1 MINGDYLAIEKPLLY
16 LHILAGFISLAI
28 AYVLLF
34 IKKGNKRHKKL
45 GMIYVY
51 GMTTIFVT
59 AIPLSLLGEFNPFL
73 FVIAIFSFYLA
84 FSGYRQGRDRNG
96 AREQI
101 DKVLGVFITAT
112 SILFYSMAV
121 SLYLIEDS
129 MWITSVVF
137 GSIALGMGIND
148 FRRMK
153 IDERPDFYDRTNLH
167 LNLMLAGT
175 IATTTAFIVTLN
187 PFSIDWLN
195 WVAPTIVGTPIII
208 YFSRRE
214 LAKKQLKLLNT
225 FS

>member
-1 MINGDYLAIEKPLLY
+1 MISNDYLAIEKPLLY
-16 LHILAGFISLAI
+16 LHILAGFISLGI

-101 DKVLGVFITAT
+101 DKALGIFITAT

-121 SLYLIEDS
+121 SLYLIEDP
-129 MWITSVVF
+129 MWITSVIF
-137 GSIALGMGIND
+137 GSIALVFSIND

-153 IDERPDFYDRTNLH
+153 IVERPNFYDKTNLH

-175 IATTTAFIVTLN
+175 IATTTAFIVTIEPL
-187 PFSIDWLN
+187 STLWLN
-195 WVAPTIVGTPIII
+195 WVSPTTVSYTHLTLPTN
-208 YFSRRE
+208 RE
-214 LAKKQLKLLNT
+214 V
-225 FS
+225 

>member
-1 MINGDYLAIEKPLLY
+1 VINGDYLAIEKPLLY
-16 LHILAGFISLAI
+16 LHILAGLISLGI

-45 GMIYVY
+45 GLIYVY
-51 GMTTIFVT
+51 GMSTIFVT

-153 IDERPDFYDRTNLH
+153 IVERPDFYDRTNLH

-208 YFSRRE
+208 YFSKRE
-214 LAKKQLKLLNT
+214 LAKKVT
-225 FS
+225 

>member
-1 MINGDYLAIEKPLLY
+1 MINGDHLAIERPLLY
-16 LHILAGFISLAI
+16 LHILAGFISLGI
-28 AYVLLF
+28 AYFLLF

-51 GMTTIFVT
+51 GMSTIFVT

-121 SLYLIEDS
+121 NLYLIEDS
-129 MWITSVVF
+129 MWITSVIF
-137 GSIALGMGIND
+137 GSVALVFGIND

-153 IDERPDFYDRTNLH
+153 LIERPNFYDRTNLH

-175 IATTTAFIVTLN
+175 IATTTAFIVTLD
-187 PFSIDWLN
+187 PFAALWMN
-195 WVAPTIVGTPIII
+195 WVAPTIIGTPIII

-214 LAKKQLKLLNT
+214 LAKKAT
-225 FS
+225 

>member
-16 LHILAGFISLAI
+16 LHILAGFISLGI

-51 GMTTIFVT
+51 GMTTIFLT

-214 LAKKQLKLLNT
+214 LAKKVT
-225 FS
+225 

>member
-16 LHILAGFISLAI
+16 LHILAGLISLVI

-45 GMIYVY
+45 GLIYVY
-51 GMTTIFVT
+51 GMSTIFVT

-153 IDERPDFYDRTNLH
+153 IVERPDFYDRTNLH

-208 YFSRRE
+208 YFSKRE
-214 LAKKQLKLLNT
+214 LAKKVT
-225 FS
+225 

>member
-1 MINGDYLAIEKPLLY
+1 MISNDYLAIEKPLLY
-16 LHILAGFISLAI
+16 LHILAGFISLGI

-51 GMTTIFVT
+51 GMTIIFVT

-101 DKVLGVFITAT
+101 DKALGIFITAT
-112 SILFYSMAV
+112 SILFYPMAV
-121 SLYLIEDS
+121 SLYLIEDP
-129 MWITSVVF
+129 MWITSVIF
-137 GSIALGMGIND
+137 GSIALVFSIND

-153 IDERPDFYDRTNLH
+153 IVERPNFYDKTNLH

-175 IATTTAFIVTLN
+175 IATTTAFIVTIEPL
-187 PFSIDWLN
+187 STLWLN
-195 WVAPTIVGTPIII
+195 WVSPTIVGTPIII
-208 YFSRRE
+208 YFSKRE
-214 LAKKQLKLLNT
+214 LAKKAT
-225 FS
+225 

>member
-16 LHILAGFISLAI
+16 LHILAGFISLGI

-51 GMTTIFVT
+51 GMSTIFVT
-59 AIPLSLLGEFNPFL
+59 AIPLSLIGEFNPFL

-101 DKVLGVFITAT
+101 DKALGIFITAT

-129 MWITSVVF
+129 MWITSVIF
-137 GSIALGMGIND
+137 GSIALVFSIND

-153 IDERPDFYDRTNLH
+153 IVERPNFYDRTNLH

-175 IATTTAFIVTLN
+175 IATTTAFIVTID
-187 PFSIDWLN
+187 PFSTLWLN
-195 WVAPTIVGTPIII
+195 WIAPTIVGTPIII
-208 YFSRRE
+208 YFSKRE
-214 LAKKQLKLLNT
+214 LAKKVT
-225 FS
+225 

>member
-1 MINGDYLAIEKPLLY
+1 MINGDYLAIERPLLY
-16 LHILAGFISLAI
+16 LHILAGFISLGI
-28 AYVLLF
+28 AYFLLF
-34 IKKGNKRHKKL
+34 IKKGDKRHKKF

-51 GMTTIFVT
+51 GMSTIFVT

-84 FSGYRQGRDRNG
+84 FSGFRQGRDRNG

-112 SILFYSMAV
+112 GILFYFMAV
-121 SLYLIEDS
+121 SLFLIEDS
-129 MWITSVVF
+129 MWITSVLF
-137 GSIALGMGIND
+137 GSIALGLGFND

-153 IDERPDFYDRTNLH
+153 IVERPNFYDRSNLH

-175 IATTTAFIVTLN
+175 IATTTAFIVTLD
-187 PFSIDWLN
+187 PFATLWLN

-208 YFSRRE
+208 YFSKRE
-214 LAKKQLKLLNT
+214 LAKKAT
-225 FS
+225 

>member
-16 LHILAGFISLAI
+16 LHILAGFISLGI

-34 IKKGNKRHKKL
+34 MKKGNKRHKKL

-51 GMTTIFVT
+51 GMSTIFVT
-59 AIPLSLLGEFNPFL
+59 AIPLSLIGEFNPFL

-101 DKVLGVFITAT
+101 DKALGIFITAT

-129 MWITSVVF
+129 MWITSVIF
-137 GSIALGMGIND
+137 GSIALVFSIND

-153 IDERPDFYDRTNLH
+153 IVERPNFYDRTNLH

-175 IATTTAFIVTLN
+175 IATTTAFIVTID
-187 PFSIDWLN
+187 PFSTLWLN
-195 WVAPTIVGTPIII
+195 WIAPTIVGTPIII
-208 YFSRRE
+208 YFSKRE
-214 LAKKQLKLLNT
+214 LAKKVT
-225 FS
+225 

>member
-59 AIPLSLLGEFNPFL
+59 AIPLSLLGEFNSFL

-195 WVAPTIVGTPIII
+195 WVAQTIVGTPIII

-214 LAKKQLKLLNT
+214 LAKKAT
-225 FS
+225 

>member
-16 LHILAGFISLAI
+16 LHILAGFISLGI

-45 GMIYVY
+45 GIIYVY
-51 GMTTIFVT
+51 GMSTIFVT
-59 AIPLSLLGEFNPFL
+59 AIPLSLIGEFNPFL

-101 DKVLGVFITAT
+101 DKALGIFITAT

-129 MWITSVVF
+129 MWITSVIF
-137 GSIALGMGIND
+137 GSIALVFSIND

-153 IDERPDFYDRTNLH
+153 IVERPNFYDRTNLH

-175 IATTTAFIVTLN
+175 IATTTAFIVTID
-187 PFSIDWLN
+187 PFSTLWLN
-195 WVAPTIVGTPIII
+195 WIAPTIVGTPIII
-208 YFSRRE
+208 YFSKRE
-214 LAKKQLKLLNT
+214 LAKKVT
-225 FS
+225 

>member
-1 MINGDYLAIEKPLLY
+1 MINGDYLAIERPLLY

-28 AYVLLF
+28 AYILLF

-51 GMTTIFVT
+51 GMTTIFLT

-214 LAKKQLKLLNT
+214 LAKKVT
-225 FS
+225 

>member
-112 SILFYSMAV
+112 SILFYSMAM

-214 LAKKQLKLLNT
+214 LTKKAT
-225 FS
+225 

>member
-1 MINGDYLAIEKPLLY
+1 MISNDYLAIEKPLLY
-16 LHILAGFISLAI
+16 LHILAGFISLGI

-101 DKVLGVFITAT
+101 DKALGIFITAT

-129 MWITSVVF
+129 MWITSVIF
-137 GSIALGMGIND
+137 GSIALVFSIND

-153 IDERPDFYDRTNLH
+153 IVERPNFYDKTNLH

-175 IATTTAFIVTLN
+175 IATSTAFIVTIE
-187 PFSIDWLN
+187 PFSTLWLN

-208 YFSRRE
+208 YFSNRE
-214 LAKKQLKLLNT
+214 LAKKVT
-225 FS
+225 

>member
-1 MINGDYLAIEKPLLY
+1 MINGDYLAIERPLLY

-28 AYVLLF
+28 AYILLF

-51 GMTTIFVT
+51 GMTTIFLT

-153 IDERPDFYDRTNLH
+153 IVERPDFYDRTNLH

-214 LAKKQLKLLNT
+214 LAKKVT
-225 FS
+225 

>member
-1 MINGDYLAIEKPLLY
+1 MINGDYLAIERPLLY

-28 AYVLLF
+28 AYILLF

-153 IDERPDFYDRTNLH
+153 IDERRDFYDRTNLH

-214 LAKKQLKLLNT
+214 LAKKVT
-225 FS
+225 

>member
-1 MINGDYLAIEKPLLY
+1 MISNDYLAIEKPLLY
-16 LHILAGFISLAI
+16 LHILAGFISLGI

-101 DKVLGVFITAT
+101 DKALGIFITGT

-129 MWITSVVF
+129 MWITSVIF
-137 GSIALGMGIND
+137 GSIALVFSIND

-153 IDERPDFYDRTNLH
+153 IVERPNFYDKTNLH

-175 IATTTAFIVTLN
+175 IATTTAFIVTIE
-187 PFSIDWLN
+187 PFSTLWLN

-208 YFSRRE
+208 YFSNRE
-214 LAKKQLKLLNT
+214 LAKKVT
-225 FS
+225 

>member
-1 MINGDYLAIEKPLLY
+1 
-16 LHILAGFISLAI
+16 
-28 AYVLLF
+28 
-34 IKKGNKRHKKL
+34 
-45 GMIYVY
+45 MIYVY
-51 GMTTIFVT
+51 GMTTIFLT

-195 WVAPTIVGTPIII
+195 WVSPTIVGTPIII
-208 YFSRRE
+208 YFSKRE
-214 LAKKQLKLLNT
+214 LAKKVT
-225 FS
+225 

>member
-16 LHILAGFISLAI
+16 LHILAGFISLGI

-51 GMTTIFVT
+51 GMSTIFVT

-153 IDERPDFYDRTNLH
+153 IVERPDFYDRTNLH
-167 LNLMLAGT
+167 LNLMLGGT
-175 IATTTAFIVTLN
+175 IATTTAFIVTID
-187 PFSIDWLN
+187 PFSILWLN

-214 LAKKQLKLLNT
+214 LAKKAT
-225 FS
+225 

>member
-16 LHILAGFISLAI
+16 LHILAGFISLGI

-51 GMTTIFVT
+51 GMSTIFVT
-59 AIPLSLLGEFNPFL
+59 AIPLSLLGEFNQFL

-101 DKVLGVFITAT
+101 DKALGIFITAT

-129 MWITSVVF
+129 MWITSVIF
-137 GSIALGMGIND
+137 GSIALVFSIND

-153 IDERPDFYDRTNLH
+153 IVERPNFYDRTNLH

-175 IATTTAFIVTLN
+175 IATTTAFIVTID
-187 PFSIDWLN
+187 PFSTLWLN
-195 WVAPTIVGTPIII
+195 WIAPTIVGTPIII
-208 YFSRRE
+208 YFSKRE
-214 LAKKQLKLLNT
+214 LAKKVT
-225 FS
+225 

>member
-59 AIPLSLLGEFNPFL
+59 AIPLSLFGEFNPFL

-214 LAKKQLKLLNT
+214 LAKKAT
-225 FS
+225 

>member
-1 MINGDYLAIEKPLLY
+1 MLEIGTHYLEIEKPLLY
-16 LHILAGFISLAI
+16 LHILAGFVSLGI

-59 AIPLSLLGEFNPFL
+59 AIPLSLLGEFNAFL

-121 SLYLIEDS
+121 NLYLIEDS
-129 MWITSVVF
+129 MWITSVIF
-137 GSIALGMGIND
+137 GSVALVFGIND

-153 IDERPDFYDRTNLH
+153 LIERPNFYDRTNLH

-175 IATTTAFIVTLN
+175 IATTTAFIVTLD
-187 PFSIDWLN
+187 PFSTLWMN
-195 WVAPTIVGTPIII
+195 WVAPTIIGTPIII

-214 LAKKQLKLLNT
+214 LAKKAT
-225 FS
+225 

>member
-16 LHILAGFISLAI
+16 LHILAGLISLGI

-45 GMIYVY
+45 GLIYVY
-51 GMTTIFVT
+51 GMSTIFVT

-73 FVIAIFSFYLA
+73 FVVAIFSFYLA

-101 DKVLGVFITAT
+101 DKVLGVFITTT

-153 IDERPDFYDRTNLH
+153 IVERPDFYDRTNLH

-208 YFSRRE
+208 YFSKRE
-214 LAKKQLKLLNT
+214 LAKKVT
-225 FS
+225 

>member
-96 AREQI
+96 ARGQI

-208 YFSRRE
+208 YFSIRE
-214 LAKKQLKLLNT
+214 LAKKAT
-225 FS
+225 

>member
-16 LHILAGFISLAI
+16 LHILAGFISLGI

-34 IKKGNKRHKKL
+34 MKKGNKRHKKL

-59 AIPLSLLGEFNPFL
+59 AIPLSLIGEFNPFL

-101 DKVLGVFITAT
+101 DKALGIFITAT

-121 SLYLIEDS
+121 NLYLIEDS
-129 MWITSVVF
+129 MWITSVIF
-137 GSIALGMGIND
+137 GSIALVFSIND

-153 IDERPDFYDRTNLH
+153 IVERPNFYDRTNLH

-175 IATTTAFIVTLN
+175 IATTTAFIVTID
-187 PFSIDWLN
+187 PFSTLWLN
-195 WVAPTIVGTPIII
+195 WIAPTIVGTPIII
-208 YFSRRE
+208 YFSKRE
-214 LAKKQLKLLNT
+214 LAKKT
-225 FS
+225 T

>member
-96 AREQI
+96 ARGQI

-175 IATTTAFIVTLN
+175 IATTTAFIVTID
-187 PFSIDWLN
+187 PFSILWLN

-214 LAKKQLKLLNT
+214 LAKKAT
-225 FS
+225 

>member
-16 LHILAGFISLAI
+16 LHILAGLISLGI

-45 GMIYVY
+45 GLIYVY
-51 GMTTIFVT
+51 GMSTIFVT

-73 FVIAIFSFYLA
+73 FVVAIFSFYLA

-153 IDERPDFYDRTNLH
+153 IVERPDFYDRTNLH

-208 YFSRRE
+208 YFSKRE
-214 LAKKQLKLLNT
+214 LAKKAT
-225 FS
+225 

>member
-1 MINGDYLAIEKPLLY
+1 MINGDYLAIERPLLY

-28 AYVLLF
+28 AYILLF

-51 GMTTIFVT
+51 GMTTIFLT

-96 AREQI
+96 ARGQI

-214 LAKKQLKLLNT
+214 LAKKVT
-225 FS
+225 

>member
-1 MINGDYLAIEKPLLY
+1 MINGDYLAIERPLLY

-28 AYVLLF
+28 AYILLF

-214 LAKKQLKLLNT
+214 LAKKVT
-225 FS
+225 

>member
-28 AYVLLF
+28 AYILLF

-51 GMTTIFVT
+51 GMTTIFLT

-208 YFSRRE
+208 YFSKRE
-214 LAKKQLKLLNT
+214 LAKKVT
-225 FS
+225 

>member
-16 LHILAGFISLAI
+16 LHILAGFISLGI

-51 GMTTIFVT
+51 GMSTIFVT
-59 AIPLSLLGEFNPFL
+59 AIPLSLLGELNPFL

-153 IDERPDFYDRTNLH
+153 IVERPDFYDRTNLH
-167 LNLMLAGT
+167 LNLMLGGT
-175 IATTTAFIVTLN
+175 IATTTAFIVTID
-187 PFSIDWLN
+187 PFSILWLN

-214 LAKKQLKLLNT
+214 LAKKAT
-225 FS
+225 